1 MTGEALS
8 SIAHLSDVENSE
20 EPDED
25 NENSRM
31 SILYAMEG
39 TDISGAPLV
48 QTDLQQKEEE
58 LFTLRKALSLT
69 FFDITSLKLKAE
81 SIQSAIQDS
90 QSCDVSSVQSL
101 LDDIFSLRTHI
112 ADSYAL
118 PTVDPPSLV
127 HSDCSLP
134 DELSSVDELE
144 RSIDTLRTVVDENGS
159 VLDHLQTIHL
169 DFEKEYAALPQRLS
183 ALHANNAHLHSII
196 DDHATHIQEL
206 NAEITQKDEEIAKLK
221 DGFINTISSMDA
233 QTESQDAEDETA
245 PTAYDETQ
253 YQKMRETSMQLEKEL
268 SRCRAENKGLK
279 MEMEANSIESTLL
292 AKDARIASLE
302 MKLNSF
308 QTHMAQEQ
316 QQWEKERQLAQWEKE
331 RDQLQ
336 IQCLKAVGNSVLG
349 VVSLLEDKLTSS
361 SPSMRLLSPSLS
373 VNKANV
379 SSVPETAL
387 RSSLPEKTSSPPS
400 PPSSIEKASSSPSL
414 SSSYVKASSP
424 KKTSSES
431 SRMPS
436 PEKTSSPPAPVMD
449 TILGPVSVDDPA
461 SIQRLLRR
469 MSLRVSMAE
478 AKAESIE
485 RSRHRDELMRQ
496 QYKQACDE
504 LVEVKSELQRLR
516 DEGSRKKDLRRTVE
530 VLRRNETVYKEALR
544 ELKVQMKEKDRQL
557 REFQSVFDGLHK
569 PEDSVRV

>member
-1 MTGEALS
+1 
-8 SIAHLSDVENSE
+8 
-20 EPDED
+20 
-25 NENSRM
+25 M

-196 DDHATHIQEL
+196 DDHATHIQKL

-245 PTAYDETQ
+245 PAAYDETQ

-302 MKLNSF
+302 MKLSSL

-331 RDQLQ
+331 RDLLQ

-400 PPSSIEKASSSPSL
+400 PPSSIEKASSSLSL

>member
-1 MTGEALS
+1 
-8 SIAHLSDVENSE
+8 
-20 EPDED
+20 
-25 NENSRM
+25 M

-302 MKLNSF
+302 MKLSSL

-379 SSVPETAL
+379 PSVPETAL

>member
-1 MTGEALS
+1 
-8 SIAHLSDVENSE
+8 
-20 EPDED
+20 
-25 NENSRM
+25 M

-245 PTAYDETQ
+245 PAAYDETQ

-302 MKLNSF
+302 MKLSSL

-387 RSSLPEKTSSPPS
+387 RSSLPEKTSSPPL

-449 TILGPVSVDDPA
+449 TILGPVSMDDPA

-516 DEGSRKKDLRRTVE
+516 DEGYRKKDLRRTVE

>member
-1 MTGEALS
+1 
-8 SIAHLSDVENSE
+8 
-20 EPDED
+20 
-25 NENSRM
+25 M

-308 QTHMAQEQ
+308 QTHMVQEQ

-449 TILGPVSVDDPA
+449 TILGPVSMDDPA

>member
-1 MTGEALS
+1 
-8 SIAHLSDVENSE
+8 
-20 EPDED
+20 
-25 NENSRM
+25 M

-69 FFDITSLKLKAE
+69 FFDIMSLKLKAE

-245 PTAYDETQ
+245 PAAYDETQ

-302 MKLNSF
+302 MKLSSV

>member
-1 MTGEALS
+1 
-8 SIAHLSDVENSE
+8 
-20 EPDED
+20 
-25 NENSRM
+25 M

-196 DDHATHIQEL
+196 DDHATHIQKL

-302 MKLNSF
+302 MKLSSL

-331 RDQLQ
+331 RDLLQ

-400 PPSSIEKASSSPSL
+400 PPSSIEKASSSLSL

>member
-1 MTGEALS
+1 
-8 SIAHLSDVENSE
+8 
-20 EPDED
+20 
-25 NENSRM
+25 M

-169 DFEKEYAALPQRLS
+169 DFEKEYVALPQRLS

-196 DDHATHIQEL
+196 DDHATHIQKL

-245 PTAYDETQ
+245 PAAYDETQ

-302 MKLNSF
+302 MKLSSL

-400 PPSSIEKASSSPSL
+400 PPSAIEKASSSPSL

-449 TILGPVSVDDPA
+449 TILGPVSMDDPA